1 MSAKARFEVS
11 TEGMAGLHEGRDLWS
26 LVKEL
31 VANVWDE
38 DSTICHV
45 EINPIFSPER
55 VERLEVKVEDD
66 GPGFK
71 DINDAF
77 TLMAPTNKRHDSSVR
92 GRFNIGEKEILSIA
106 VEGKVETVGQ
116 TVYFPENGG
125 REIEANDRKKGT
137 IVSAIVNRPHSELE
151 GTVDALLGFLPPKN
165 IDYVVNGQKVE
176 NRVHVATTTGRRL
189 HTILAS
195 GIGEPLKY
203 SYRNAQIDIYEPQ
216 NGVGHIFEMG
226 IAIQEIEMPYDVDIQ
241 QKVPMPPNRD
251 TVTAKYLQSVFAEVL
266 KVTVDDLKEEHASE
280 SWVQMAVEDARTEDD
295 VVKKVMDAKLGEN
308 VVLWSKDTYANEM
321 AHDNGFEV
329 VQPRTLSKI
338 ERSRFKD
345 VGLQTSHAAY
355 GLKTDENAEIKIYS
369 DDEITESMRDV
380 EAYTKWL
387 SKQLL
392 GFECHVRFIGSL
404 GLGDDRVAQYG
415 GRQLDYV
422 VPRLGEDW
430 FEMPNGKPLMQ
441 HTEMIIHELGHEGKS
456 ITPHTG
462 EYVHRLAELG
472 AKATHLATSI
482 VWWSVGV
489 RV

>member
-26 LVKEL
+26 LAKEL

-176 NRVHVATTTGRRL
+176 NRVHVATTTGRL

-203 SYRNAQIDIYEPQ
+203 SYRKSQIDIYEPQ

-338 ERSRFKD
+338 ERNRFKD

-404 GLGDDRVAQYG
+404 GLGDDRV
-415 GRQLDYV
+415 
-422 VPRLGEDW
+422 
-430 FEMPNGKPLMQ
+430 
-441 HTEMIIHELGHEGKS
+441 IHELGHEGKS